1 MLITL
6 ENVGKSYGTDIILQN
21 INAVVNSGDRIGI
34 IGENGRG
41 KTTLLNILMQVTDNY
56 DGNVI
61 INDNATIGY
70 LKQMDGLNLNN
81 TVYEEMQS
89 VYKPVY
95 DAIGQCAEI
104 EKQLAIT
111 PNDEEL
117 LEKHHN
123 LQNLIYSKDGYNT
136 DFMIKKML
144 NGMSFAEDEYGK
156 IVRVLSGGER
166 TRLNLAKLLLENPD
180 ILILDEPTNHLDF
193 DTLTWLED
201 YLLSYKGAI
210 IAVSH
215 DRFFLDKVAKKI
227 WEIEDT
233 YLTEYRGNYTAFDLQ
248 KQEKLKLRQKQ
259 YEADMEK
266 AAKLQDYVDRNL
278 VRASTTKM
286 AQSRRKQLEKME
298 IAEKPKAPRVP
309 LNFTFD
315 FDIKPYDEILTVE
328 DLTVTAGGKTLIRDL
343 NLNIHRGDRLI
354 IAGAN
359 GTGKTTLINTI
370 TGKIPPANGKIKLG
384 QGAVPAVF
392 DQHITVGNSTVID
405 SVWAL
410 RPKWTQLE
418 VRNYLA
424 RFGYRGEDVFKDC
437 PSLSGGE
444 RARLRFCEMSLDRAN
459 ILFLD
464 EPTNHLDIYMRRAI
478 TTALAKYEGT
488 IITVTHDRY
497 LMQQLACPIMN
508 IEDGR
513 GVFYSSFDDFMA
525 KHKSEGF
532 TGKAKVKLEK
542 KTENSPVINQKE
554 ARRIAARER
563 LRVRECEAA
572 IDRLQ
577 AEIDGY
583 NADMQNPDI
592 TTDPGK
598 MQELWEKMDSA
609 NKKMDELFEEWT
621 ILSEKLEGKSNE

>member
-21 INAVVNSGDRIGI
+21 INAFLTRGDIIGI
-34 IGENGRG
+34 IGQNGRG

-95 DAIGQCAEI
+95 DAIRQCAEI

-315 FDIKPYDEILTVE
+315 FD
-328 DLTVTAGGKTLIRDL
+328 
-343 NLNIHRGDRLI
+343 
-354 IAGAN
+354 
-359 GTGKTTLINTI
+359 
-370 TGKIPPANGKIKLG
+370 
-384 QGAVPAVF
+384 
-392 DQHITVGNSTVID
+392 GN
-405 SVWAL
+405 
-410 RPKWTQLE
+410 
-418 VRNYLA
+418 
-424 RFGYRGEDVFKDC
+424 C
-437 PSLSGGE
+437 
-444 RARLRFCEMSLDRAN
+444 
-459 ILFLD
+459 
-464 EPTNHLDIYMRRAI
+464 RR
-478 TTALAKYEGT
+478 
-488 IITVTHDRY
+488 
-497 LMQQLACPIMN
+497 
-508 IEDGR
+508 
-513 GVFYSSFDDFMA
+513 
-525 KHKSEGF
+525 
-532 TGKAKVKLEK
+532 
-542 KTENSPVINQKE
+542 
-554 ARRIAARER
+554 
-563 LRVRECEAA
+563 
-572 IDRLQ
+572 
-577 AEIDGY
+577 
-583 NADMQNPDI
+583 QNPNSGFEFEYPSWRQ
-592 TTDPGK
+592 TDNSRGQRHGK
-598 MQELWEKMDSA
+598 NYSYKYH
-609 NKKMDELFEEWT
+609 NR
-621 ILSEKLEGKSNE
+621 

>member
-95 DAIGQCAEI
+95 DAIRQCAEI

-144 NGMSFAEDEYGK
+144 NGMSFAEDE
-156 IVRVLSGGER
+156 VRQNCESFIRAGER

-248 KQEKLKLRQKQ
+248 NR
-259 YEADMEK
+259 
-266 AAKLQDYVDRNL
+266 
-278 VRASTTKM
+278 
-286 AQSRRKQLEKME
+286 
-298 IAEKPKAPRVP
+298 
-309 LNFTFD
+309 
-315 FDIKPYDEILTVE
+315 
-328 DLTVTAGGKTLIRDL
+328 
-343 NLNIHRGDRLI
+343 
-354 IAGAN
+354 
-359 GTGKTTLINTI
+359 
-370 TGKIPPANGKIKLG
+370 KIK
-384 QGAVPAVF
+384 
-392 DQHITVGNSTVID
+392 ITAKTV
-405 SVWAL
+405 
-410 RPKWTQLE
+410 
-418 VRNYLA
+418 
-424 RFGYRGEDVFKDC
+424 RG
-437 PSLSGGE
+437 
-444 RARLRFCEMSLDRAN
+444 
-459 ILFLD
+459 
-464 EPTNHLDIYMRRAI
+464 
-478 TTALAKYEGT
+478 
-488 IITVTHDRY
+488 RY
-497 LMQQLACPIMN
+497 GK
-508 IEDGR
+508 GR
-513 GVFYSSFDDFMA
+513 
-525 KHKSEGF
+525 
-532 TGKAKVKLEK
+532 KVAGL
-542 KTENSPVINQKE
+542 
-554 ARRIAARER
+554 
-563 LRVRECEAA
+563 C
-572 IDRLQ
+572 
-577 AEIDGY
+577 
-583 NADMQNPDI
+583 
-592 TTDPGK
+592 
-598 MQELWEKMDSA
+598 
-609 NKKMDELFEEWT
+609 
-621 ILSEKLEGKSNE
+621 